1 MPEASDDDAEA
12 IARAVE
18 AGTDDIVVPA
28 EMLVEEP
35 EAATPPLARSL
46 YAQIIN
52 MGIGEK
58 IKLALRGNRDARA
71 ILIRDAQKLIRRFV
85 LQNPRLTD
93 TEVVAVA
100 RNRSADEEL
109 IRIIADRREWMRN
122 YQIRL
127 ALATNPKTPL
137 VLALKQL
144 TTLTDGDLRLL
155 TKSKNVSATVASQ
168 ARRILMTMREPR

>member
-1 MPEASDDDAEA
+1 MPEASDADAEA

-85 LQNPRLTD
+85 LQNPRVTD

-109 IRIIADRREWMRN
+109 LRMIAERREWMRN

>member
-1 MPEASDDDAEA
+1 MPEASDADAEA

-85 LQNPRLTD
+85 LQNPRVTD

-109 IRIIADRREWMRN
+109 LRVIADRREWMRN

>member
-1 MPEASDDDAEA
+1 MPEASEADAEA

-18 AGTDDIVVPA
+18 AGVDDIVVPA
-28 EMLVEEP
+28 EMLVEEA
-35 EAATPPLARSL
+35 EAAVPPLARSL
-46 YAQIIN
+46 YAQILN
-52 MGIGEK
+52 MGMGEK

-85 LQNPRLTD
+85 LQNPRVTD

-109 IRIIADRREWMRN
+109 LRMIAERREWMRN

-168 ARRILMTMREPR
+168 ARRILMTMREAR

>member
-1 MPEASDDDAEA
+1 MPEASDADAEA

-85 LQNPRLTD
+85 LQNPRVTD
-93 TEVVAVA
+93 TEVIAVA

-109 IRIIADRREWMRN
+109 LRIIFERREWMRN

>member
-1 MPEASDDDAEA
+1 MPEVSEADAEA

-85 LQNPRLTD
+85 LQNPRVTD

-109 IRIIADRREWMRN
+109 LRMIADRREWMRN

>member
-1 MPEASDDDAEA
+1 
-12 IARAVE
+12 
-18 AGTDDIVVPA
+18 
-28 EMLVEEP
+28 
-35 EAATPPLARSL
+35 
-46 YAQIIN
+46 
-52 MGIGEK
+52 
-58 IKLALRGNRDARA
+58 
-71 ILIRDAQKLIRRFV
+71 
-85 LQNPRLTD
+85 
-93 TEVVAVA
+93 
-100 RNRSADEEL
+100 
-109 IRIIADRREWMRN
+109 MRN

>member
-1 MPEASDDDAEA
+1 MPEASEADAEA

-18 AGTDDIVVPA
+18 AGVDDIVVPA
-28 EMLVEEP
+28 EMLVEEA
-35 EAATPPLARSL
+35 EAAVPPLARSL
-46 YAQIIN
+46 YAQILN
-52 MGIGEK
+52 MGMGEK

-85 LQNPRLTD
+85 LQNPRVTD

-109 IRIIADRREWMRN
+109 LRMIAERREWMRN